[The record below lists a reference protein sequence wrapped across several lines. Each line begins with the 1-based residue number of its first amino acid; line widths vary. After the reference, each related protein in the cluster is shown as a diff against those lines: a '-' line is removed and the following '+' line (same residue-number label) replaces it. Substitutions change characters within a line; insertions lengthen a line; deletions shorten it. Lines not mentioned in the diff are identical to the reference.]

1 MPHKTVYEV
10 LKKADLFLFCSI
22 KEGGSHSLF
31 EATMCNVPI
40 ACYNISGM
48 QEFPKMDSA
57 IKITPTKNI
66 DNNIYSLAKKI
77 NDSFQSKEMINL
89 LCENGKKDIKNKL
102 FLEKINRKNIL
113 IFIKVLF
120 RK

>member
-1 MPHKTVYEV
+1 M
-10 LKKADLFLFCSI
+10 KKADLFLFCSI

-89 LCENGKKDIKNKL
+89 LCENGKKDIKTNYSWKRL
-102 FLEKINRKNIL
+102 TEKYINIYKSI
-113 IFIKVLF
+113 I
-120 RK
+120 